1 MNIITL
7 KLNKEGKLALKSDTK
22 VLYTEVEEQYI
33 CPQLIN
39 SLFPLSLVESWDVKK
54 SFLGYERGKILAI
67 VFADGKKVL
76 GEVSHDEY
84 NRVYVRFYSDN
95 NKYGSTLGLYFHPD
109 GTEVTHC
116 KAKAHLETVSDEEA
130 EKMHTILNNGP
141 IIEILELLK
150 EGGAKIEFDAA
161 NLDLPEWLDWETI
174 NDIRRILT
182 TAKSSFYD
190 YE

>member
-7 KLNKEGKLALKSDTK
+7 KLNKDGKLALKSDTK

-39 SLFPLSLVESWDVKK
+39 SLFPLSLVESWDIKK

-67 VFADGKKVL
+67 IFADGKKVL

-84 NRVYVRFYSDN
+84 NRVYVRIYTND
-95 NKYGSTLGLYFHPD
+95 NKYGYTHGLYFHAD

-116 KAKAHLETVSDEEA
+116 KAKAHLETISDEEA
-130 EKMHTILNNGP
+130 EKMLTVLNNGP
-141 IIEILELLK
+141 FIEFLELLK
-150 EGGAKIEFDAA
+150 EGGAQIEFNAEH
-161 NLDLPEWLDWETI
+161 LELPEWLQWKTLV
-174 NDIRRILT
+174 DIKQTLLN
-182 TAKSSFYD
+182 AKEEFYD
-190 YE
+190 C